1 MARAWVY
8 DRQRNKAYR
17 EAVAKAKAEKRTP
30 PARWHVR
37 YYDPEGQQKSAG
49 TFKKKT
55 SAEARQTEMES
66 QLSEGA
72 YRDPALAKI
81 RVGTVAESW
90 WKSKTDLEEGSR
102 NLYRDHLDN
111 YVLPRWGG
119 VRVSAVRY
127 QDVADWVLTLQTE
140 PRKGG
145 DKPIGAATIRGVHL
159 VLLSVLEW
167 AVKSEFVTRNPAR
180 GVPLPKLPPRGH
192 VYLSHVDVERLALA
206 SGKHATLVRFLA
218 YTGLRWSEA
227 SALTVGRLNLDNR
240 RAHIDRA
247 YKDNKGKLTLGLPK
261 KGEVR
266 SVPIPAFLVAELGA
280 LVGDRSADDLL
291 FTAPRGGP
299 IWLRNWRPR
308 NFNKAVQTAGLGG
321 RGLTPHKLRHTAASL
336 AIAAGADVYVVQ
348 TMLGHRKPS
357 ITLDTYGHLWPDRL
371 DEVADALTVKRTEHL
386 AKLTEA
392 ERKRAA

>member
-1 MARAWVY
+1 MARAWVN
-8 DRQRNKAYR
+8 DLQQNKKYR
-17 EAVAKAKAEKRTP
+17 DAVAKAKAAKRQVP
-30 PARWHVR
+30 NRWMVR
-37 YYDPEGQQKSAG
+37 YYDPTGRIRSAG
-49 TFKKKT
+49 TFKKKPE
-55 SAEARQTEMES
+55 AEKRRSEIENQI
-66 QLSEGA
+66 SEGA
-72 YRDPALAKI
+72 YRDPTLGKV
-81 RVGTVAESW
+81 RVETVAESW

-127 QDVADWVLTLQTE
+127 QDVADWVLALQTE

-145 DKPIGAATIRGVHL
+145 DKPISAATIRGVHL

-167 AVKSEFVTRNPAR
+167 AVKSEFITRNPAR

-206 SGKHATLVRFLA
+206 AGTHGTVVRFLA

-247 YKDNKGKLTLGLPK
+247 YKDNKGKLTLGQPK

-266 SVPIPAFLVAELGA
+266 SVPVPAFLVGELRD
-280 LVGDRSADDLL
+280 LVGDRSPDDLL

-308 NFNKAVQTAGLGG
+308 VFNRAVKDADLGG

-371 DEVADALTVKRTEHL
+371 DEVADALGATRAEHL
-386 AKLTEA
+386 ARLTDS
-392 ERKRAA
+392 KAA